1 MAEPTDLQRNLQTL
15 AAELQRLE
23 TEYNLFFAGRL
34 ARPPQAT
41 RARVDGMM
49 KRFDRAHFDSL
60 ALRFRFST
68 LQARYST
75 FAELWDRGL
84 RAREEG
90 RQGPFPRRPTA
101 TAPAPAVP
109 EQILHVVSFS
119 EPASEPEK
127 VRSLY
132 EVVMEARRARGEP
145 LVPFP
150 RFADLVREQV
160 ASLRQAGSTEVA
172 FRVTVKDGKVNL
184 TAKALKGE
192 GA

>member
-1 MAEPTDLQRNLQTL
+1 MADPTDLQRDLQTL

-41 RARVDGMM
+41 RARVDVMM

-90 RQGPFPRRPTA
+90 RPGPFPRRPTA
-101 TAPAPAVP
+101 TTPAPAAP
-109 EQILHVVSFS
+109 EQILHVASLS

-127 VRSLY
+127 VQSLY

-145 LVPFP
+145 VVPFH

-184 TAKALKGE
+184 TAKALKRE
-192 GA
+192 QA